1 MNLLLPGDHP
11 YPTLL
16 KPGNGIYLDDL
27 EHNKMIAIRVLFAG
41 DLSKCKT
48 FRKALIAAHFFCEL
62 IVLFCMMT
70 IPKPVRTP
78 RFSRPAPYLM
88 TAWVICGWKIFS
100 RKLHDKLF
108 WNCQSNYRG
117 KSLNLQAFRY

>member
-1 MNLLLPGDHP
+1 MSIRARRKLINVQPIRRSNRFNMSTNMNLLLPGDHP

-48 FRKALIAAHFFCEL
+48 FRKALITAHFFCEL

-70 IPKPVRTP
+70 IPKPGRYP
-78 RFSRPAPYLM
+78 RLSRPAR
-88 TAWVICGWKIFS
+88 VICGCKIF
-100 RKLHDKLF
+100 
-108 WNCQSNYRG
+108 
-117 KSLNLQAFRY
+117 FR